1 MRSVDS
7 LPSSAARSSQ
17 VMQSEPQFTAALSEN
32 MPQPETSMLRKN
44 TSAILL
50 SLAACTSAL
59 PPSSAA
65 GAEKLKLG
73 MLATLSGPNAVMGTQ
88 VRDGFNL
95 ALEEAGGK
103 LGGLPTELV
112 VIDDQQKPDVAR
124 QAANKLIESDKIDVL
139 LGPLFSSVLNAVLPV
154 ANQAKVPMIGL
165 SGAPSSVAG
174 ADCSAYFFS
183 SSWQGDTLAEAM
195 GIALQEKN
203 IKKLYVMVPNFP
215 GGKEVVSGV
224 KRHFKGSIVGEVY
237 TPLSQLDFSAEL
249 AQLRAAAPDA
259 AFVFYPGGLGIQFIK
274 QYVQAG
280 LKQTIPLYTA
290 YTIDAS
296 TLPAMGEDAIGI
308 ETAEFWG
315 ASIDNE
321 ANRKFVESFR
331 RKYNYPATSF
341 AVQGYDAG
349 RLLDSAIRRVKGKL
363 EDRPAML
370 AALKAADFS
379 SVRGN
384 FKYNNNQFP
393 IQDLYVGEIVKAS
406 DGSPTMRLGRKVLTN
421 HSDPYAAKCPLR

>member
-1 MRSVDS
+1 
-7 LPSSAARSSQ
+7 
-17 VMQSEPQFTAALSEN
+17 
-32 MPQPETSMLRKN
+32 MLRKMP
-44 TSAILL
+44 TTATFLWV
-50 SLAACTSAL
+50 AACILALSA
-59 PPSSAA
+59 SGA
-65 GAEKLKLG
+65 GAAEKVKLG
-73 MLATLSGPNAVMGTQ
+73 MLATLSGPNAVIGTQ

-103 LGGLPTELV
+103 LGGLPTELI

-154 ANQAKVPMIGL
+154 ANQAKLPMIGL

-174 ADCSAYFFS
+174 ADCSPYFFS
-183 SSWQGDTLAEAM
+183 SSWQGDTLAEAI

-203 IKKLYVMVPNFP
+203 IKKLYLMVPNFP
-215 GGKEVVSGV
+215 GGKEVVAGV
-224 KRHFKGSIVGEVY
+224 KRYFKGNIVGEVY

-249 AQLRAAAPDA
+249 AQLRSAAPDA

-274 QYVQAG
+274 QYAQAG

-296 TLPAMGEDAIGI
+296 TLPAMGDDALGI

-315 ASIDNE
+315 PSIDNE

-331 RKYNYPATSF
+331 RKYNYSASSY

-349 RLLDSAIRRVKGKL
+349 RLLDSAIRRVKGKV
-363 EDRPAML
+363 EDRQVML
-370 AALKAADFS
+370 AALKAADFA
-379 SVRGN
+379 SVRGA

-393 IQDLYVGEIVKAS
+393 IQDLYVGQITKGN
-406 DGSPTMRLGRKVLTN
+406 DGTPTMRLGRKVLTN
-421 HSDPYAAKCPLR
+421 HPDPYAAKCPLR